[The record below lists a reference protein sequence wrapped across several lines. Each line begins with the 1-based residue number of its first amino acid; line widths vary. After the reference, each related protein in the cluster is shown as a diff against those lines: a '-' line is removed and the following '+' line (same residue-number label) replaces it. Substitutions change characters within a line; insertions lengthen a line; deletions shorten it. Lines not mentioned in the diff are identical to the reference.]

1 MQYKL
6 IIPGTLPNLNDYLKA
21 ERQTF
26 RSNGSF
32 TTKGNE
38 MKHNT
43 QDLIIW
49 QIRKQLKGVHI
60 EKPVRLEYH
69 FYEPNQ
75 KRDLDNVSAMVH
87 KCLQDSLVLSGVLDN
102 DGWKNIKGF
111 TDDFDVD
118 KSKPRIEI
126 IIQEVGD

>member
-1 MQYKL
+1 
-6 IIPGTLPNLNDYLKA
+6 
-21 ERQTF
+21 
-26 RSNGSF
+26 
-32 TTKGNE
+32 

-60 EKPVRLEYH
+60 EKPVRLQYK
-69 FYEPNQ
+69 FFEPNQ

-87 KCLQDSLVLSGVLDN
+87 KCLQDSLVLAGILNN

-118 KSKPRIEI
+118 KTNPRIEVVI
-126 IIQEVGD
+126 VEVE

>member
-26 RSNGSF
+26 RAGGKF
-32 TTKGNE
+32 TTRGNE
-38 MKHNT
+38 MKQNS
-43 QDLIIW
+43 QMLIISY
-49 QIRKQLKGVHI
+49 IRKQLKGVHI
-60 EKPVRLEYH
+60 TKPVRLNYLFVEGS
-69 FYEPNQ
+69 Q
-75 KRDLDNVSAMVH
+75 KRDLDNICAFGH
-87 KCLQDSLVLSGVLDN
+87 KVIQDSLVKAGILDN

-118 KSKPRIEI
+118 KKDPRIEVVI
-126 IIQEVGD
+126 VEVD